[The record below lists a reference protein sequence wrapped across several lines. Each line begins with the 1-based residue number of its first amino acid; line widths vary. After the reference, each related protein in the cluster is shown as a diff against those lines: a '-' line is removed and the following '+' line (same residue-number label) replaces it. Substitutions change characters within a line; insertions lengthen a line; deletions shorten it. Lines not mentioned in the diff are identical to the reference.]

1 MSTLHGHPLQLP
13 TSSEEDE
20 KFVMV
25 TQPVCVDQI
34 LTGKELNLELF
45 IGENRNDPVVS
56 SIEQSLEPTI
66 KKPKLA
72 ANIFEAR
79 KLAKLRKE
87 MELDEQKKVEK
98 ATVLAKQYIRSNASS
113 LRGSSSSQ
121 GIELEFVCTKS
132 DTGEGKTIGPTISSP
147 IKYANGVKLPE
158 PSRHIPTATVTS
170 SSATP
175 TDSTGC
181 VEPAVE
187 SSSTEIVGGSDDE
200 MDYFYGFDAADIQ
213 ARMDRLKLLE
223 AADTK
228 VKKAM
233 SKVKG
238 KMTSKQ
244 ISSLMDGDQEELIDM
259 LTGDNQQLF
268 FENNKIGKNGVTTA
282 PKILSRKRKPE
293 TTASTPANNSA
304 EVNTPDDMIVASVV
318 ISQSNNESNIKPDS
332 STRPGNLSKSII
344 SLFRFNQCGLIWFT
358 ETDALTALEKQRQ
371 KTRYSNE
378 DLFKPR
384 PVLGGGSRSRRRG
397 VNCNE

>member
-1 MSTLHGHPLQLP
+1 MEIEVSTLHGQPLQLP
-13 TSSEEDE
+13 TSSEEDD

-113 LRGSSSSQ
+113 LRGNSSQ

-158 PSRHIPTATVTS
+158 TSRHIPTATVTS
-170 SSATP
+170 SSAP
-175 TDSTGC
+175 VTDSTEYT
-181 VEPAVE
+181 EPSVE
-187 SSSTEIVGGSDDE
+187 SSSTEIAFSSDDE
-200 MDYFYGFDAADIQ
+200 KECFYGFNTIDIQ
-213 ARMDRLKLLE
+213 ARTDRLKLLE

-268 FENNKIGKNGVTTA
+268 FENNKIGKNGVTSA
-282 PKILSRKRKPE
+282 SKILNRKRKPE
-293 TTASTPANNSA
+293 TTVSTPVNSST
-304 EVNTPDDMIVASVV
+304 EVNTADDMIVASVV
-318 ISQSNNESNIKPDS
+318 ISQTNKESNIKPDS
-332 STRPGNLSKSII
+332 STRPGNLS
-344 SLFRFNQCGLIWFT
+344 L
-358 ETDALTALEKQRQ
+358 
-371 KTRYSNE
+371 
-378 DLFKPR
+378 
-384 PVLGGGSRSRRRG
+384 VH
-397 VNCNE
+397 